1 MVVVCELSR
10 KRRDLEEGR
19 EKRQSCGARLSGNN
33 EGIQEE
39 EAVREGEMRNLVG
52 QELEGHEE
60 EKGYEE

>member
-19 EKRQSCGARLSGNN
+19 EKRQSCGARQSGNN

-39 EAVREGEMRNLVG
+39 EEVRGGGMQNLVG

-60 EKGYEE
+60 EKEYVE